1 MRPAT
6 MGGREET
13 VDHYIPKRRI
23 PVTIWSGDR
32 QGIAGFVFLDLDAA
46 SHQHQTILQ
55 RLNESAPFLPVG
67 VGEEG
72 RSHLFN
78 KRRLTRVTAGRQVIQ
93 SDIFARGFLPWR
105 EEEADIVLMDGTQL
119 SGKVWMPLQRE
130 TQRVSDY
137 LNQIGD
143 SFFVL
148 LTGTGVHLVNAASVS
163 EVALAESAGAPLAG
177 LGAPDNAVVL

>member
-1 MRPAT
+1 MRRVREA
-6 MGGREET
+6 GREDI

-32 QGIAGFVFLDLDAA
+32 QGIPGFVFLDLDAA
-46 SHQHQTILQ
+46 THQHQTILQ
-55 RLNESAPFLPVG
+55 KLNESAPFLPVA

-93 SDIFARGFLPWR
+93 SDIFSRGFLPWR
-105 EEEADIVLMDGTQL
+105 EEETEIVLNDGTQL
-119 SGKVWMPLQRE
+119 QGRVWMPLQRE

-137 LNQIGD
+137 MNQIGD
-143 SFFVL
+143 GFFVL

-163 EVALAESAGAPLAG
+163 EVILAESAGAPLG
-177 LGAPDNAVVL
+177 TLDTDGAAVA